1 MTLNATQELRKVRHL
16 YLRGAVLGTC
26 GLTHGLDPTRHEH
39 KRGVRAFEASAIQ
52 TGTSCSWGRA

>member
-39 KRGVRAFEASAIQ
+39 KRGRK
-52 TGTSCSWGRA
+52 GLRGLCDPNRDKL